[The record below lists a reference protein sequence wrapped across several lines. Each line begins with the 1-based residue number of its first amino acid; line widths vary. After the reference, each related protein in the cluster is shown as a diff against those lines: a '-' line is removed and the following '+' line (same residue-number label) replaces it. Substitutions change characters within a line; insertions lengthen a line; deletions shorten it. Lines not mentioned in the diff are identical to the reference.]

1 MVRLCKAAD
10 LQTMVIL
17 WATNFVMFN
26 GYKSLKVILSFVLFH
41 GRMSDHTDLSFAIRG
56 VLTFNLDPS
65 HSA

>member
-1 MVRLCKAAD
+1 MAD
-10 LQTMVIL
+10 LQAMVIL

-41 GRMSDHTDLSFAIRG
+41 GKMSDQADLSFVVRG

-65 HSA
+65 ASA